1 MRTIIWFLYFWL
13 YLILVLPEY
22 WRVCRMGKQGKTEQ
36 HNRLVRTH
44 VNNWAGRLLRLAG
57 ADITTTGKENIP
69 QGPVVFVANHQGYF
83 DIPLMLTQLDKPNPL
98 VAKKEIQKIPMIR
111 GWMEQLHC
119 VFLDRDDPR
128 QSMECLRQA
137 QELLGQG
144 YSVVIFPEG
153 TRNSGGPLGEFKAGA
168 IRMAI
173 RAGVPVVPVCID
185 GSHLLMK
192 KGSLW
197 IHPAK
202 VNIRILPP
210 ISTEGMARDE
220 IRALPEQLRRQI
232 SDELDRL
239 HS

>member
-1 MRTIIWFLYFWL
+1 MNTKALLEPMGSWAWWRSWFLIFL
-13 YLILVLPEY
+13 GCSVMGAGFVLFVNPY
-22 WRVCRMGKQGKTEQ
+22 KFVPGGVYGMGIVL
-36 HNRLVRTH
+36 HNIFPSIQVGT
-44 VNNWAGRLLRLAG
+44 
-57 ADITTTGKENIP
+57 
-69 QGPVVFVANHQGYF
+69 FGYMF

-168 IRMAI
+168 IRMAT

-239 HS
+239 RG